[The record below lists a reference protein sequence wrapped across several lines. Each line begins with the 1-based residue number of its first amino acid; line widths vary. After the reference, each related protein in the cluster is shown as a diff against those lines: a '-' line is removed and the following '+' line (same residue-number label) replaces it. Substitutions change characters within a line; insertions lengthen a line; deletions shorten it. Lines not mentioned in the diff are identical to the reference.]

1 MLGFRISLCAP
12 PPGRTLWLMLHP
24 KMSAHRRV
32 IWLVV
37 LGCAVTSRA
46 FAGPSRVDGENVED
60 REIQAAAP
68 DRPKDMP
75 LAILP
80 EPRSLDLPP
89 PRPEALETID
99 ELLQAV
105 TGTDAQGRMRAQALL
120 ARAKSDWVS
129 ALERRADRLAERADR
144 GKMKARFEHSLTLAK
159 QSADGADGDYL
170 NELLAYADPA
180 DASWREVVQL
190 LAINRML
197 TAIGSAD
204 AARVVIFI
212 YVRFGEFMR
221 IDCQR
226 QLDAIGERANAAL
239 IDALRHPAPKIAA
252 WAQRL
257 LSLRHKLDPH
267 DAVRTTDSTALGD
280 TLVALGR
287 SRDPQLT
294 NLLLSFAASDRA
306 GVRRA
311 AREGLVM
318 VGEAGAWQLKDAYQ
332 NITGKLPP
340 RDWTW
345 KRTARELFTEYDRL
359 ELEEAYALLA
369 QGEQARAK
377 KDYASMLTSFN
388 KLLARLPSF
397 QETRPL
403 ADGYLEA
410 AIANKDSHA
419 DLAFDAAFRAEQLLV
434 DPGQKQ
440 KAEALRRLLEAQ
452 RLQATGWIDQTELK
466 RARTLDPTL
475 RAESEQLS
483 HAHTKSQTWG
493 STSRYLI
500 AGVISLL
507 ALTGAGWVF
516 VSVVFRRGSVPSVAA
531 AKPPSPPPN
540 GPPAAVDSSRGPEPP
555 T

>member
-1 MLGFRISLCAP
+1 MKSKL
-12 PPGRTLWLMLHP
+12 GRTLWL
-24 KMSAHRRV
+24 
-32 IWLVV
+32 V
-37 LGCAVTSRA
+37 LASSVATTPA
-46 FAGPSRVDGENVED
+46 FSGPQRLDGENPED
-60 REIQAAAP
+60 QEMQATAP

-75 LAILP
+75 LAVLP
-80 EPRSLDLPP
+80 EPRSLDLSP
-89 PRPEALETID
+89 PRPEALEAID
-99 ELLQAV
+99 GLLGDL
-105 TGTDAQGRMRAQALL
+105 TGADAAGRVRAEELL
-120 ARAKSDWVS
+120 ARAKTDWVS
-129 ALERRADRLAERADR
+129 GLERRADRLAERADR
-144 GKMKARFEHSLTLAK
+144 GKMKARFERSLELAK
-159 QSADGADGDYL
+159 HSVDGAEGNYL
-170 NELLAYADPA
+170 KDLLAYPDPN
-180 DASWREVVQL
+180 DPSWREVVQL

-197 TAIGSAD
+197 TAVGSAD

-252 WAQRL
+252 WARRL

-267 DAVRTTDSTALGD
+267 DAVRTTDSTALSD

-306 GVRRA
+306 GVRQA

-369 QGEQARAK
+369 RGEQARAK
-377 KDYASMLTSFN
+377 KDYPSMLASFN
-388 KLLARLPSF
+388 KLLALMPSF
-397 QETRPL
+397 QETQPL
-403 ADGYLEA
+403 AQGYLEA
-410 AIANKDSHA
+410 ALANKDA
-419 DLAFDAAFRAEQLLV
+419 QTDLAFDAAFRAEQLLV
-434 DPGQKQ
+434 NPEQKQ

-452 RLQATGWIDQTELK
+452 RLRAQGWIDQTELK

-475 RAESEQLS
+475 RDESEQLS
-483 HAHTKSQTWG
+483 RPHAQSQAWG
-493 STSRYLI
+493 SASRYLI
-500 AGVISLL
+500 AGVISAL
-507 ALTGAGWVF
+507 ALLGAGWVF
-516 VSVVFRRGSVPSVAA
+516 LSAVWRGGSAPFRRQ
-531 AKPPSPPPN
+531 K
-540 GPPAAVDSSRGPEPP
+540 
-555 T
+555 